1 MNYVLTE
8 ECEWQEENPTHPP
21 IVIVTI
27 VAKELEEPP
36 HL

>member
-1 MNYVLTE
+1 MTQWTMS
-8 ECEWQEENPTHPP
+8 WQKENPTHPP